1 MTDAIELP
9 ICGHRGPLNAGGKY
23 FCDSPKLIPLPGY
36 RSAEFCLKC
45 PYHDHGLL
53 HESKTGLPNRT
64 KISQDKP
71 VNLLSC
77 QWNGG
82 EIKDDNGEP
91 ILRDCPT
98 CGGMLAK
105 QKVFKC
111 THAPDTSYPPC
122 GSEVTIKECAGCPHR
137 PKAVESKKL
146 ILFNGA
152 SPGDFLVMTGALR
165 SLHILHPGKYLTDV
179 ECPCPDIYLH
189 NPDVT
194 PLPRT
199 ADLYQFFRN
208 NPGQN
213 KLELPDDVTAL
224 HMHHDLIHKTHFLPI
239 HFLDDYVEY
248 LGRQLNIP
256 LTLQTNRPML
266 YFSPDE
272 VNRPSKVRELL
283 GDDRPFIISIW
294 HGKSDYT
301 TKHYIDSYAEET
313 VRKLNDYFQQR
324 VAIVHVGEEKHMHK
338 PIKGTVNMIGKI
350 GLRDLI
356 LSARESHVG
365 IGQVSLLMH
374 IYAALQKP
382 FTCIAGGREPPSF
395 YDYPTQTTLHTIGAL
410 SCSAT
415 TGCWKSRTVK
425 LNDGDSKDNELCLD
439 VVDVNGVPAQR
450 CMSIIKPEDVFRA
463 VIRPY
468 EGGALKI

>member
-1 MTDAIELP
+1 MMTTELP
-9 ICGHRGPLNAGGKY
+9 ICGHRGPQNAGGKY

-45 PYHDHGLL
+45 LYHDNAPL

-64 KISQDKP
+64 KISQSKP

-82 EIKDDNGEP
+82 EIKDDNGKP

-111 THAPDTSYPPC
+111 THESDQSYPSC
-122 GSEVTIKECAGCPHR
+122 GGEVTIKECASCPHR
-137 PKAVESKKL
+137 PKAVEPKKL

-152 SPGDFLVMTGALR
+152 SPGDHLVMTGATYSIAR
-165 SLHILHPGKYLTDV
+165 QFPGKYLIDV

-199 ADLYQFFRN
+199 TDLYQFFRN

-213 KLELPDDVTAL
+213 KLELPDGITAL
-224 HMHHDLIHKTHFLPI
+224 HMHHDLIHQTHRLNVHFLE
-239 HFLDDYVEY
+239 DYVEY

-283 GDDRPFIISIW
+283 GDNRPFILAAFQ
-294 HGKSDYT
+294 GKSDYT
-301 TKHYIDSYAEET
+301 AKFYIDSYAEEV

-324 VAIVHVGEEKHMHK
+324 VAIVQIGEAHHMHK
-338 PIKGTVNMIGKI
+338 PINGTVNMIGKI

-356 LSARESHVG
+356 LSARESQCGMGPVT
-365 IGQVSLLMH
+365 LLMH
-374 IYAALQKP
+374 IYASLQRHY
-382 FTCIAGGREPPSF
+382 TCWAGGREPPSF
-395 YDYPTQTTLHTIGAL
+395 FGYNTQTTLHTIGAL
-410 SCSAT
+410 PCCAASS
-415 TGCWKSRTVK
+415 CWKSRTVK
-425 LNDGDSKDNELCLD
+425 LNDSDPKDNELCLD